1 MGHKGDGQSFT
12 TIILYYIV
20 LSEHKSYMSGTLT
33 GQTKIAVGRDNKLVR
48 LGMESS
54 ESLAQIEL
62 HRQLSRV
69 EILRMRW
76 QSMLMVFFSLL
87 MGMER
92 EGGQM

>member
-1 MGHKGDGQSFT
+1 
-12 TIILYYIV
+12 
-20 LSEHKSYMSGTLT
+20 MSGTLT

-76 QSMLMVFFSLL
+76 QYMLMVFFSLL